1 MLYKLINKTTAMLT
15 ICLFVNKDMFFYA
28 VLCNN
33 HHELALFSCCRNNA
47 NMVVSA
53 VLLNV
58 RETELD

>member
-1 MLYKLINKTTAMLT
+1 MLT